1 MFKIFEI
8 GIDTGE
14 WESHIYQYGTFFQFG
29 DNSSI
34 GVRIKDEEMD
44 VQEIVGERQ
53 EGSVNDTN
61 LKWRLRTYTA
71 AIPEKKNNLN
81 IPDVERKMILYP
93 DPEAL
98 NMRMTT
104 VNSING
110 SPEGDVDTYL
120 VIINNNF
127 QMIRYDTTEDICS
140 TFRTKAIFGKD
151 NEKYDKAYGC
161 YIQVNTKVTPNTALP
176 CNLLRIQGCI
186 GKGKNTKFIHAG
198 LRVNE
203 EGKIEVM
210 LNQIKNEMLISGL
223 KKSRN
228 RMKTQMYFRPT
239 ISGIRTNI
247 IIGPNE
253 DDPIWNKVGDPEEF
267 FTDHVYPSMMQYD
280 PNTYPNEDA
289 INFIPLSKESDG
301 KKWSDADI
309 KMVENEMMDTR
320 PKRRAITIFG
330 NILPDYVLKKLHPLY
345 VFRMDETGKVTC
357 IRSN

>member
-104 VNSING
+104 VNSLKG

-140 TFRTKAIFGKD
+140 TFRAKSIFEKTEGKS
-151 NEKYDKAYGC
+151 EKAYGC
-161 YIQVNTKVTPNTALP
+161 YIQVNTKVDPNTALP

-198 LRVNE
+198 LRMND

-210 LNQIKNEMLISGL
+210 VNQIKNEMLIGGL

-228 RMKTQMYFRPT
+228 RMSMQMYFRPT
-239 ISGIRTNI
+239 IAGIRTNI

-253 DDPIWNKVGDPEEF
+253 YDPVWNKIEEPEEF
-267 FTDHVYPSMMQYD
+267 FTNRVYSSMMQYD
-280 PNTYPNEDA
+280 PNTYRGEDE
-289 INFIPLSKESDG
+289 ISFISLSKESNG
-301 KKWSDADI
+301 NKWSDADI
-309 KMVENEMMDTR
+309 KMVEEEMMNSK

-330 NILPDYVLKKLHPLY
+330 NILPDYVMKKLHPLY
-345 VFRMDETGKVTC
+345 VFKMDETGKVTC